1 MLRYLFDTDHLTL
14 FQHGH
19 PLVLHRLG
27 LQPAA
32 SVGISV
38 VVVEEIL
45 RGRLARLSRSGDGAA
60 RLRHYAL
67 LQEALTDFDQ
77 FPVVS
82 YDQAVEDEFQRIR
95 RIRIGTQDLKI
106 AATALAKQLPVV
118 TGNRRDFA
126 RVPGLVIEDWSV

>member
-1 MLRYLFDTDHLTL
+1 MLQYLFDTDHLTL

-45 RGRLARLSRSGDGAA
+45 RGRLARLARSSDGAA
-60 RLRHYAL
+60 RMHHYAL
-67 LQEALTDFDQ
+67 LEEALTDFDQ

-95 RIRIGTQDLKI
+95 HIRIGTQDLKI
-106 AATALAKQLPVV
+106 AATALTNRLPLV

-126 RVPGLVIEDWSV
+126 KVPRLMIEDWSV

>member
-1 MLRYLFDTDHLTL
+1 MLRYVLDTDHLTL

-19 PLVLHRLG
+19 PLVVHRLG
-27 LQPAA
+27 LQLAGT
-32 SVGISV
+32 VGISV
-38 VVVEEIL
+38 VTVEEML
-45 RGRLARLSRSGDGAA
+45 RGRLARLASAQDAKTRIGQ
-60 RLRHYAL
+60 YKL
-67 LQEALTDFDQ
+67 LAETLQLFDQ
-77 FPVVS
+77 FPWVS

-106 AATALAKQLPVV
+106 AATALAKQVPVV